1 MIKAVSATYIMLP
14 QQPNLNIIERKYK
27 RQIFPPDPIILEL
40 TPHLAVSWRPLVLA
54 EAEVTLLFTSAS
66 CCCSCSWPRLSP
78 CSSPCSCSCSWSGM
92 SARWLCR
99 LLVLRVGVAGPGRG
113 RGELR
118 LAQLPAELLTS
129 WPAAAGGS
137 SELVLHDEKLE
148 LLCFLQHNTSNIL
161 RCSRYFP

>member
-1 MIKAVSATYIMLP
+1 MLP
-14 QQPNLNIIERKYK
+14 QQPNLNVIERKYK

-66 CCCSCSWPRLSP
+66 CCSWSRLCSCSSP
-78 CSSPCSCSCSWSGM
+78 CSSPMSASWSGM

-129 WPAAAGGS
+129 WLAAAGGS

-148 LLCFLQHNTSNIL
+148 LLCFLQHNTLNIL
-161 RCSRYFP
+161 PCSRYFPQSKVYIVYLS

>member
-1 MIKAVSATYIMLP
+1 MSRCLTVS
-14 QQPNLNIIERKYK
+14 NIEI
-27 RQIFPPDPIILEL
+27 DIILLHRSE
-40 TPHLAVSWRPLVLA
+40 PHLAVSWRPLVLA
-54 EAEVTLLFTSAS
+54 EAEVTLLLTST
-66 CCCSCSWPRLSP
+66 
-78 CSSPCSCSCSWSGM
+78 SSPCSCSCSCSWSASWSGM

-129 WPAAAGGS
+129 WLAAAGGS

-161 RCSRYFP
+161 PCSRYFP

>member
-1 MIKAVSATYIMLP
+1 M
-14 QQPNLNIIERKYK
+14 
-27 RQIFPPDPIILEL
+27 
-40 TPHLAVSWRPLVLA
+40 LA

-66 CCCSCSWPRLSP
+66 CCCSCSSP
-78 CSSPCSCSCSWSGM
+78 CSWSASWSGI

-129 WPAAAGGS
+129 WLAAAGGS

-161 RCSRYFP
+161 RCSRYFPCPKFISCILVNGEAGSYKISAHYRDSQMGR

>member
-1 MIKAVSATYIMLP
+1 MLHSSVAQWWNVSRCLTVS
-14 QQPNLNIIERKYK
+14 NIEI
-27 RQIFPPDPIILEL
+27 DIILLHSSE
-40 TPHLAVSWRPLVLA
+40 PHLAVSWRPLVLA
-54 EAEVTLLFTSAS
+54 EAEVTLLLTSAS
-66 CCCSCSWPRLSP
+66 CCCSWPRLCS
-78 CSSPCSCSCSWSGM
+78 CSSPCSWSGM

-129 WPAAAGGS
+129 WLAAAGGS